1 MKRKREIPEILNR
14 GSLMTYHENG
24 TVRCLGYLMEFSG
37 RGIFEPTFGKLE
49 VSSAEAK
56 AHNQL
61 LSRALIEGL
70 DENCRVGVDGMFYLT
85 GEGARPVVTTWTG
98 EVVSQE
104 VRTERNVITF
114 KRKGMTFRGRR
125 RRDQTAFFF
134 KRIK

>member
-1 MKRKREIPEILNR
+1 MKKRPIIPEILNR
-14 GSLMTYHENG
+14 GSLMTYQQNG
-24 TVRCLGYLMEFSG
+24 TERCLGYLMEFSD
-37 RGIFEPTFGKLE
+37 RGIFEPAFGKLE

-70 DENCRVGVDGMFYLT
+70 DENCAVGVGGMFYLST
-85 GEGARPVVTTWTG
+85 KDARPVVTTWIG

-104 VRTERNVITF
+104 VRAERDTITF

-125 RRDQTAFFF
+125 REDENVFFF
-134 KRIK
+134 KRVK